1 MEITKGQSPHRI
13 INAMIF
19 LEALIVHCIFT
30 LVSLVM
36 PLFIA
41 TMSVLCSMLEK
52 GLFHRADRVEKR
64 KDREKKKKKK
74 EIEEKE
80 KKKEEE
86 KEKESATEVSMFES
100 NHEKTCLRGF

>member
-1 MEITKGQSPHRI
+1 
-13 INAMIF
+13 
-19 LEALIVHCIFT
+19 
-30 LVSLVM
+30 
-36 PLFIA
+36 
-41 TMSVLCSMLEK
+41 MLEK

-86 KEKESATEVSMFES
+86 KEKESATEVSIFELR
-100 NHEKTCLRGF
+100 HQKTCLVVSNEVRHKLCCATTEDG